1 MAYIFYYRYL
11 QMTIIKKKRN
21 LGGGRSR
28 GVRFTSFSGPLM
40 RILQRVSFTSLTDP
54 ARRGKNQS
62 WRTATARR
70 RKCSAEADHLQ
81 KASEKKERI
90 FISSLCNN
98 KKLSFLTPRKFE
110 NFYICRTSNY
120 QNSYHQ
126 NITKINNENKNY
138 FVTPRGLH
146 VPGIS
151 VLWIQIH

>member
-81 KASEKKERI
+81 KASEKKNVFLFHHYVIIKNFPFYPPENLKIFTYAVLAIIRI
-90 FISSLCNN
+90 PTIKTLH
-98 KKLSFLTPRKFE
+98 
-110 NFYICRTSNY
+110 YIT
-120 QNSYHQ
+120 
-126 NITKINNENKNY
+126 
-138 FVTPRGLH
+138 LH
-146 VPGIS
+146 YIS
-151 VLWIQIH
+151 VLWIQIQ